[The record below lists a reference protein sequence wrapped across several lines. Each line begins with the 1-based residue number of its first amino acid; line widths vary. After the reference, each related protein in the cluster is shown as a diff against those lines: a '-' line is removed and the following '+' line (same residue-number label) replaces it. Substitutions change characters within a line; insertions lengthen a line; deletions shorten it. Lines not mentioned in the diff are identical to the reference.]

1 MSEQSIFSVAAEV
14 TRLKWFDS
22 LRKFGEIRASLPRLL
37 RSFGVLGF
45 FVTFVVLVYVHQ
57 SRFNSA
63 TPVSRLDCLHALV
76 SEGTLA
82 VDRWRTNTPDLAFA
96 NEHYYSDKA
105 PGTIVLALP
114 GFLAGSVLLKASGE
128 QLESKRGWLITS
140 WTACAGI
147 ALLTA
152 LGMIRLSGL
161 LGVLTKPQVGWFTA
175 AAVWFG
181 AAPLPYSTLLF
192 SHAHVVA
199 CISLG
204 LVVLSKTHP
213 ETFGLRCQAMNS
225 EAKARRLA
233 LAGFAFGWALNS
245 EYTAGLVVVGILVVI
260 IGRNWGDY
268 RWVSLGMIG
277 PLLLIP
283 LYSWLTIGSPFVL
296 PYSYQASFPEMKE
309 GLYAI
314 EWPHAATA
322 FNLTLG
328 PARGLFFW
336 SPFLVCAFLGYAGLL
351 EKSRRLFC
359 LTYLVPVLHL
369 AVISGRVWDWPAG
382 LTLGPRYLAPMLPLL
397 AVPCAFGVQKFPN
410 LSLLAAAYS
419 ILITTVATLT
429 SACPPYNSHPN
440 PLFDFHIPLLLK
452 GEFSPNLGVV
462 LGLTP
467 YASVALF
474 YAILIGGMWWVWRRQ
489 PGQKELALDKGVT

>member
-1 MSEQSIFSVAAEV
+1 M
-14 TRLKWFDS
+14 
-22 LRKFGEIRASLPRLL
+22 
-37 RSFGVLGF
+37 
-45 FVTFVVLVYVHQ
+45 HQ
-57 SRFNSA
+57 SHFNSA

-76 SEGTLA
+76 SGGTLA

-96 NEHYYSDKA
+96 NGHYYSDKA

-114 GFLAGSVLLKASGE
+114 GFLAGCAFLKASGE

-147 ALLTA
+147 ALITA
-152 LGMIRLSGL
+152 FGMIRLSGL
-161 LGVLTKPQVGWFTA
+161 LGALTKLQVGWLTA

-204 LVVLSKTHP
+204 LVALSKAYP
-213 ETFGLRCQAMNS
+213 EVFGLNGFKAWASNPYERSSRGN
-225 EAKARRLA
+225 EAQISRPSGSSALPVASRSQREEAYSTKASKLA

-260 IGRNWGDY
+260 VGRNWGDY

-283 LYSWLTIGSPFVL
+283 LYSWLTVGSPFVL
-296 PYSYQASFPEMKE
+296 PYSFQASFPEMKE

-314 EWPHAATA
+314 KWPDLATA
-322 FNLTLG
+322 FNLTFG

-336 SPFLVCAFLGYAGLL
+336 SPFLLCAFLGYAGLL

-382 LTLGPRYLAPMLPLL
+382 LALGPRYLAPMLPLL
-397 AVPCAFGVQKFPN
+397 ALPCAFGVQKFPK

-419 ILITTVATLT
+419 ILITTMATLT
-429 SACPPYNSHPN
+429 NACPPYNSHPN
-440 PLFDFHIPLLLK
+440 PLFDFHIPLWLQ
-452 GEFSPNLGVV
+452 GEFSPNLGMV

-467 YASVALF
+467 FASVALF
-474 YAILIGGMWWVWRRQ
+474 YFILLGGIGWLWRALGREEQ
-489 PGQKELALDKGVT
+489 TESNPGPSRSKQVLNT

>member
-1 MSEQSIFSVAAEV
+1 MFKAHPSAA
-14 TRLKWFDS
+14 
-22 LRKFGEIRASLPRLL
+22 
-37 RSFGVLGF
+37 VLGF
-45 FVTFVVLVYVHQ
+45 FVTFIALVFVHQ
-57 SRFNSA
+57 SRFKSP
-63 TPVSRLDCLHALV
+63 TPVSRLDCLHALI

-96 NEHYYSDKA
+96 NGHYYSDKA

-114 GFLAGSVLLKASGE
+114 GFLAGSVFLRASGE
-128 QLESKRGWLITS
+128 ELESKRGWLITS

-152 LGMIRLSGL
+152 WGMIKLASL
-161 LGVLTKPQVGWFTA
+161 LGALTRPQVGWLTT

-204 LVVLSKTHP
+204 LVALGRTHP
-213 ETFGLRCQAMNS
+213 ETFGLRRQPMNS
-225 EAKARRLA
+225 QAKAHRLA
-233 LAGFAFGWALNS
+233 LAGFALGWALNS
-245 EYTAGLVVVGILVVI
+245 EYTAGLVVVGILVMI
-260 IGRNWGDY
+260 IGRNWSDY
-268 RWVSLGMIG
+268 GWVSLGMIG

-283 LYSWLTIGSPFVL
+283 LYSWLTVGSPFVL

-314 EWPHAATA
+314 KWPDLATA
-322 FNLTLG
+322 FNLTFG

-336 SPFLVCAFLGYAGLL
+336 SPFLLCAFLGYAGLL

-382 LTLGPRYLAPMLPLL
+382 LALGPRYLAPMLPLL
-397 AVPCAFGVQKFPN
+397 ALPCAFGVQKFPK
-410 LSLLAAAYS
+410 LSLVAAAYS

-429 SACPPYNSHPN
+429 NACPPYNSHPN
-440 PLFDFHIPLLLK
+440 PLFDFHVPLFLK
-452 GEFSPNLGVV
+452 GQFSPNLGTA
-462 LGLTP
+462 LGLP
-467 YASVALF
+467 PFVSVALF
-474 YAILIGGMWWVWRRQ
+474 YAILIGGTWCLWRNL
-489 PGQKELALDKGVT
+489 PGKDARDENPA

>member
-1 MSEQSIFSVAAEV
+1 M
-14 TRLKWFDS
+14 
-22 LRKFGEIRASLPRLL
+22 
-37 RSFGVLGF
+37 
-45 FVTFVVLVYVHQ
+45 VTFTVLVYVHQ

-82 VDRWRTNTPDLAFA
+82 VDRWRANTPDLAFA
-96 NEHYYSDKA
+96 NGHYYSDKA

-114 GFLAGSVLLKASGE
+114 GFLAGRVFLSASGE
-128 QLESKRGWLITS
+128 ELESKRGWLITS

-147 ALLTA
+147 ALITA
-152 LGMIRLSGL
+152 LGMIKLYGL
-161 LGVLTKPQVGWFTA
+161 LGALTKPQVGWFTA

-204 LVVLSKTHP
+204 LVALGTTHP
-213 ETFGLRCQAMNS
+213 ETFGLRRQPMDS
-225 EAKARRLA
+225 QAKARRLA

-260 IGRNWGDY
+260 IGRNWNDY
-268 RWVSLGMIG
+268 GWVGLGMIG

-296 PYSYQASFPEMKE
+296 PYSYQASFPQMKE

-314 EWPHAATA
+314 KWPDLATA

-328 PARGLFFW
+328 PERGLFFW
-336 SPFLVCAFLGYAGLL
+336 SPFLLCAFLGYAGLL

-382 LTLGPRYLAPMLPLL
+382 LSLGPRYLAPMLPLL
-397 AVPCAFGVQKFPN
+397 ALPCSFGVQKFPK
-410 LSLLAAAYS
+410 LSLVAAAYS

-429 SACPPYNSHPN
+429 NACPPYNSHPN
-440 PLFDFHIPLLLK
+440 PLFDFHIPLLLN
-452 GEFSPNLGVV
+452 GDFSPNLGMV

-474 YAILIGGMWWVWRRQ
+474 YFILWGGVWWLWRALGRQ
-489 PGQKELALDKGVT
+489 EQTENNPGPNQSKQVLSR